1 MDGTKLKML
10 RNAKGISLTKLGE
23 LTGISKSYLSLIERD
38 IQRNPSLEILGKLA
52 KTFDVDVEYLVK
64 DMKKESAVF
73 QNERSTVKS
82 TLKFEIELYDNQLN
96 PQKIKQIKE
105 LISSLIRE

>member
-1 MDGTKLKML
+1 
-10 RNAKGISLTKLGE
+10 
-23 LTGISKSYLSLIERD
+23 
-38 IQRNPSLEILGKLA
+38 
-52 KTFDVDVEYLVK
+52 
-64 DMKKESAVF
+64 MKKESAVF

-96 PQKIKQIKE
+96 PQKIKEIKE